1 LNDAREVAMNDAIG
15 AAPHPTLRPVTPAD
29 EPFLFHLYA
38 TTRADEMAA
47 WGLPEAQRESILKLQ
62 FVAQQRDYTF
72 RFPAADHQLVLLDD
86 TPIGRLWVA
95 RDETA
100 THLLDVALLPAYR
113 GRGLGTYLL
122 QRLLAEAAER
132 RRPFRLMVLKANAAA
147 LRLYQRLGLAITAD
161 AEPYWLLERR
171 AAP

>member
-1 LNDAREVAMNDAIG
+1 LNDAREVAMNEASG
-15 AAPHPTLRPVTPAD
+15 TAPRPTLRPVTPAD
-29 EPFLFHLYA
+29 EPFLFALYA

-47 WGLPEAQRESILKLQ
+47 WGLPDAQRESILKLQ
-62 FVAQQRDYTF
+62 FVAQQRDYAV
-72 RFPAADHQLVLLDD
+72 RFPTGDHRLVLLDD
-86 TPIGRLWVA
+86 APVGRLWVA

-100 THLLDVALLPAYR
+100 THLLDVSLLPAYR
-113 GRGLGTYLL
+113 GRGIGTYLL

-132 RRPFRLMVLKANAAA
+132 RRPFRLMVLKVNVQA

-171 AAP
+171 ADP